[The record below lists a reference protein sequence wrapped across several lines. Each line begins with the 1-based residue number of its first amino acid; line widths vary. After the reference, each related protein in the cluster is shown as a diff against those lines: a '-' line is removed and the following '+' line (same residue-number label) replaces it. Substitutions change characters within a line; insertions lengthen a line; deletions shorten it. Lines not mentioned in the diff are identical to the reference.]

1 MSLSQTLFRPPA
13 FLRLLSR
20 PLQIILA
27 IAIGLAAAALFA
39 QMEGERG
46 VPPIASGGDFE
57 VRGVKV
63 DVMAKDA
70 DSARYAGWRIAQ
82 RQAWR
87 MLWTRTHGGTGAP
100 ALSDSQLEGMIS
112 GMEIEQEQV
121 GPNRYVATLGVL
133 FDRARTG
140 GLLGVSGNVMRSP
153 PLLVIPVL
161 WDGGS
166 AVSYERTNEWQ
177 KAWARYRTGD
187 SAIDYVRVAGS
198 IADPIL
204 LNAGQVGRRGRL
216 WWRVLLDQYGAAD
229 VVVPIARLDRAWP
242 GGPVTGTFTA
252 RYGPDD
258 RLIGSFQLRA
268 SNDSGI
274 AQMMDEGARR
284 IDELYIRAL
293 NDGRLRPDPSLII
306 EEPVD
311 PDALAIE
318 NASEQPIDMGE
329 LPVVAAPGVS
339 SFSIQFDTPDVAS
352 VGAGEA
358 AVRGVPGVRSA
369 ATSSLA
375 LGGTSVMQ
383 VSFEGTADA
392 LRAGLTARG
401 FTVAVSGNTLRISRR
416 AAPTGQ

>member
-1 MSLSQTLFRPPA
+1 MSLSQTLSRPPA

-87 MLWTRTHGGTGAP
+87 MLWTRTHGGGGAP

-112 GMEIEQEQV
+112 GMEIEQEQI

-258 RLIGSFQLRA
+258 LLIGSFQLRA

-318 NASEQPIDMGE
+318 NASAQPIDIGE
-329 LPVVAAPGVS
+329 LPLVASSSVS

-358 AVRGVPGVRSA
+358 AVRAVPGVRSA

-416 AAPTGQ
+416 AAPPGQ